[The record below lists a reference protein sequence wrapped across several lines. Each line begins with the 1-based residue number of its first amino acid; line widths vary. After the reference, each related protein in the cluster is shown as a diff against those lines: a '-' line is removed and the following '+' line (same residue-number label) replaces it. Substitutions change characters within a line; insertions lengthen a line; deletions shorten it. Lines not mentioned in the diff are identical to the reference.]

1 MRALQSIDSRLA
13 TLLLAAILIA
23 GTLGIVKPNTFL
35 SPLNINSMLLQSSVI
50 GLLSLAV
57 AVTMLTSGIDLSIN
71 ATANLTSIAVAIL
84 LSKMVPTGG
93 GNVPLVIAALAFVV
107 GLLVGFACGLF
118 NGFLIAT
125 LGYSPILATLGTM
138 TLFIGIGTV
147 LTGGN
152 TLFGISA
159 FAAVGRGSALG
170 IPLPAIIFL
179 LVALALSLVL
189 EARRFGF
196 YVYLYG
202 ANESAARFSGINE
215 RRLLLSVYAVSGI
228 LSAVAGLI
236 NLGVTNSANVDFG
249 SSYVLLAI
257 LISVLGGISPSGGAG
272 RIIGVVLAVL
282 ILQFLST
289 GLNLVFQSSG
299 SNFLKEFA
307 WGATLLVVLAI
318 GGRRY
323 SRLGWASKS
332 RGPTNTVKAD
342 SAVGPERR

>member
-1 MRALQSIDSRLA
+1 MRVLPSIDSRLA

-23 GTLGIVKPNTFL
+23 GTLGIARPDTFL
-35 SPLNINSMLLQSSVI
+35 SPANINSMLLQSSVI

-57 AVTMLTSGIDLSIN
+57 AITMLTGGIDLSIN
-71 ATANLTSIAVAIL
+71 ATANLTSITVAIL
-84 LSKMVPTGG
+84 LSKMVSVAG
-93 GNVPLVIAALAFVV
+93 GNVTLATTALALVV
-107 GLLVGFACGLF
+107 GLLVGFGCGLF
-118 NGFLIAT
+118 NGFLIAL

-138 TLFIGIGTV
+138 TLFSGIGTV

-159 FAAVGRGSALG
+159 FAAIGRGSVLG
-170 IPLPAIIFL
+170 IPLPAIVFL
-179 LVALALSLVL
+179 LAALVLSLVL

-196 YVYLYG
+196 YVSLYG
-202 ANESAARFSGINE
+202 ANETAARFSGINE
-215 RRLLLSVYAVSGI
+215 RRLLLSVYAVSGL
-228 LSAVAGLI
+228 LSAIAGLI

-249 SSYVLLAI
+249 SSYVLLAV
-257 LISVLGGISPSGGAG
+257 LIPVLGGISASGGAG
-272 RIIGVVLAVL
+272 RIIGVVVAVL

-318 GGRRY
+318 ADRRY
-323 SRLGWASKS
+323 SKLGRGSKS
-332 RGPTNTVKAD
+332 RSQTPTAKAD
-342 SAVGPERR
+342 NVIGP

>member
-1 MRALQSIDSRLA
+1 MRVLQSIDSRLA

-23 GTLGIVKPNTFL
+23 GTLGIARPDTFL
-35 SPLNINSMLLQSSVI
+35 SPANINSMLLQSSVI

-57 AVTMLTSGIDLSIN
+57 AITMLTGGIDLSIN
-71 ATANLTSIAVAIL
+71 ATANLTSITVAIL
-84 LSKMVPTGG
+84 LSKMVPAAG
-93 GNVPLVIAALAFVV
+93 GNVTLATTALALVV
-107 GLLVGFACGLF
+107 GLLVGFGCGLF
-118 NGFLIAT
+118 NGFLIAL

-138 TLFIGIGTV
+138 TLFSGIGTV

-159 FAAVGRGSALG
+159 FAAIGRGSVLG
-170 IPLPAIIFL
+170 IPLPAIVFL
-179 LVALALSLVL
+179 LAALVLSLVL

-202 ANESAARFSGINE
+202 ANETAARFSGINE
-215 RRLLLSVYAVSGI
+215 RRLLLSVYAVSGL
-228 LSAVAGLI
+228 LSAIAGLI

-249 SSYVLLAI
+249 SSYVLLAV
-257 LISVLGGISPSGGAG
+257 LIPVLGGISASGGAG
-272 RIIGVVLAVL
+272 RIIGVVVAVL

-318 GGRRY
+318 GDRRY
-323 SRLGWASKS
+323 SKVGRRS
-332 RGPTNTVKAD
+332 RSRSQTPTVKAD
-342 SAVGPERR
+342 NVMGP

>member
-1 MRALQSIDSRLA
+1 MRVLQSIDSRLV
-13 TLLLAAILIA
+13 TLLLAAILIVA
-23 GTLGIVKPNTFL
+23 TLGMVRPDTFL

-50 GLLSLAV
+50 GLLALAV
-57 AVTMLTSGIDLSIN
+57 AVTMLTGGIDLSIN
-71 ATANLTSIAVAIL
+71 AAANLTSIVVATL
-84 LSKMVPTGG
+84 LSRTVPAG
-93 GNVPLVIAALAFVV
+93 GNATLAITSLALVV
-107 GLLVGFACGLF
+107 GLLVGFGCGLF

-138 TLFIGIGTV
+138 TLFVGIGTV

-159 FAAVGRGSALG
+159 FATVGRGSAFG
-170 IPLPAIIFL
+170 IPLPAIIFFL
-179 LVALALSLVL
+179 AALVLSLVL

-196 YVYLYG
+196 YLYLYG

-215 RRLLLSVYAVSGI
+215 RRLIFSVYAVSGV

-236 NLGVTNSANVDFG
+236 NLGVTNSANVDYG
-249 SSYVLLAI
+249 ASYVLLAI

-289 GLNLVFQSSG
+289 GLNLVFQSGG

-323 SRLGWASKS
+323 SRLS
-332 RGPTNTVKAD
+332 RALKGRGQTPRTVQSG
-342 SAVGPERR
+342 SAVAP